1 MIVRLASHRVGRRAI
16 AVLLVA
22 GVRLALHTAPAR
34 TLRTLHQSCNGSP
47 RRANRLYP
55 RRVDTLRQL
64 AESID
69 RGARMMSGPFDFAQ
83 GGTCL
88 VSALASCVAARLLRT
103 PVRLRLGV
111 HQVRPDLRAHAWVEC
126 AGAVLASG
134 ASSLAFDR

>member
-22 GVRLALHTAPAR
+22 AVRFALRTAPAR
-34 TLRTLHQSCNGSP
+34 TLRTLHQSSNGSP
-47 RRANRLYP
+47 SRGNRP
-55 RRVDTLRQL
+55 NRRRVDTLRQL

-69 RGARMMSGPFDFAQ
+69 ATARMMSGPPDFAQ

-88 VSALASCVAARLLRT
+88 VSALASCLAARLLGM

-111 HQVRPDLRAHAWVEC
+111 DQVRPDLRAHAWVEC
-126 AGAVLASG
+126 AGTVLAG
-134 ASSLAFDR
+134 AASSLAFDR